1 MRSISFL
8 HVAYFRSYRS
18 SNMRFSLDLLT
29 FWRFFVFDSKEQ
41 QTSDESISVIF
52 HTYNVPW
59 GLYTLQQDLEIISIG
74 YRENRPETRH
84 ISTWKIWDHVRLAVS
99 LAKYKEEI
107 SGFSR
112 IITVTLS
119 TNLVN
124 FVAKACLVTKLQVVE
139 NATFVVHTSIFKHTF
154 LDFSK
159 IFSEG
164 KEGNSLSTCKTIGKS
179 QF

>member
-1 MRSISFL
+1 
-8 HVAYFRSYRS
+8 
-18 SNMRFSLDLLT
+18 MRFSLDLLT

-154 LDFSK
+154 LENRFTDFSK